1 MWTSLPSQIMLV
13 FLQGWVGTEEPA
25 EPEASGGTSSVAKR
39 DVRFWLLKL
48 TKLLFFGVTLVMPFG
63 TCRTTLRRRK
73 EKGKFIAAQSLTPIL
88 LIAFFLLA
96 QS

>member
-1 MWTSLPSQIMLV
+1 MLV

-48 TKLLFFGVTLVMPFG
+48 TKLLFFWGDF
-63 TCRTTLRRRK
+63 
-73 EKGKFIAAQSLTPIL
+73 SH
-88 LIAFFLLA
+88 AFWHL
-96 QS
+96 QDN